1 MSFKYSSY
9 ICSDMYDSS
18 MKFEELVKDKLW
30 AIRGDNDNCHALEI
44 LLDHWNDVMWLNAF
58 FVENQIDLMSYYG
71 VTIEEAIMQTIEDS
85 DKLEF
90 LLLELAE
97 NDNLDRLFRPLDNN
111 ETGNSLLQKD
121 KARLKDRPRH
131 SSWLRIYAIRLSN
144 GAYII
149 TGGAIKLT
157 RTMTEREHTQA
168 ELKKIEQV
176 RNYLLSEHII
186 DDESF
191 IDYIAEL

>member
-1 MSFKYSSY
+1 
-9 ICSDMYDSS
+9 MYNSKKLRIFAAENDSM

-30 AIRGDNDNCHALEI
+30 AVREDNEDCHALEI
-44 LLDHWNDVMWLNAF
+44 LLDQWNDVVWLNAF
-58 FVENQIDLMSYYG
+58 FVENQIDLLSYYF
-71 VTIEEAIMQTIEDS
+71 VSIEEAIMHTIEDS
-85 DKLEF
+85 GNLESA
-90 LLLELAE
+90 LLQLAE
-97 NDNLDRLFRPLDNN
+97 NDDLDRLFRPLDNN
-111 ETGNSLLQKD
+111 ETDNSLLQKD

-131 SSWLRIYAIRLSN
+131 SSWLRVYAIRLSN

-157 RTMTEREHTQA
+157 RTMAERGHTRA
-168 ELKKIEQV
+168 ELEKIERV

>member
-1 MSFKYSSY
+1 
-9 ICSDMYDSS
+9 MYNSKNPRTFAAENDSM
-18 MKFEELVKDKLW
+18 MKFEEIIKGKLW
-30 AIRGDNDNCHALEI
+30 AVREDDDDCHVLEI
-44 LLDHWNDVMWLNAF
+44 LLDHWNDVVWLNAF
-58 FVENQIDLMSYYG
+58 FVENQIDLLSYYF
-71 VTIEEAIMQTIEDS
+71 VSIEEAIMHTIDDS
-85 DKLEF
+85 GNLENA
-90 LLLELAE
+90 LLQLAE
-97 NDNLDRLFRPLDNN
+97 NDDLDRLFRPLDNN

-131 SSWLRIYAIRLSN
+131 PSWLRVYAIRLSN

-157 RTMTEREHTQA
+157 RTMAERKHTQA
-168 ELKKIEQV
+168 ELENIERV

>member
-1 MSFKYSSY
+1 
-9 ICSDMYDSS
+9 

-30 AIRGDNDNCHALEI
+30 AVRGDNNKCHALEI
-44 LLDHWNDVMWLNAF
+44 LLDHWNDVIWLNAF
-58 FVENQIDLMSYYG
+58 FQENQIDLMSYYG
-71 VTIEEAIMQTIEDS
+71 VTIGEAIMQTIEDS
-85 DKLEF
+85 DKLES

-97 NDNLDRLFRPLDNN
+97 DDNLDRLFRPLDNN
-111 ETGNSLLQKD
+111 ETGNSFLQKD
-121 KARLKDRPRH
+121 KARLKDRPHH

-157 RTMTEREHTQA
+157 HTMAEREHTQA
-168 ELKKIEQV
+168 ELNKIEQV
-176 RNYLLSEHII
+176 RNFLLSEHII
-186 DDESF
+186 DDDSF

>member
-111 ETGNSLLQKD
+111 ETGTSLLQKD

-157 RTMTEREHTQA
+157 RTMAEREHTQA

>member
-1 MSFKYSSY
+1 
-9 ICSDMYDSS
+9 

-111 ETGNSLLQKD
+111 ETGTSLLQKD

-157 RTMTEREHTQA
+157 RTMAEREHTQA

>member
-1 MSFKYSSY
+1 
-9 ICSDMYDSS
+9 

-30 AIRGDNDNCHALEI
+30 AIRGDDEDCHALEK
-44 LLDHWNDVMWLNAF
+44 LLDCWNDVLWLNAF
-58 FVENQIDLMSYYG
+58 FLENQIDLLSYYS
-71 VTIEEAIMQTIEDS
+71 VSIEEAITHTIEDS
-85 DKLEF
+85 DKLESA
-90 LLLELAE
+90 LLQLAE
-97 NDNLDRLFRPLDNN
+97 NDDIDRLFRPLDNN

-121 KARLKDRPRH
+121 KARLKERPRH

-157 RTMTEREHTQA
+157 HRMAERKHTQA
-168 ELKKIEQV
+168 ELDRIEQV
-176 RNYLLSEHII
+176 RNYLLSEGII

>member
-1 MSFKYSSY
+1 MR
-9 ICSDMYDSS
+9 
-18 MKFEELVKDKLW
+18 FEELVKGKLW
-30 AIRGDNDNCHALEI
+30 AVRGDEEDCHVLEI
-44 LLDHWNDVMWLNAF
+44 LLDHWNDVEWLNTF
-58 FVENQIDLMSYYG
+58 FAENQIDLLSYYF
-71 VTIEEAIMQTIEDS
+71 VSIEEAIIHTIEDS
-85 DKLEF
+85 GRLEYA
-90 LLLELAE
+90 LLQLAE
-97 NDNLDRLFRPLDNN
+97 DDDLDRLFRPLNN
-111 ETGNSLLQKD
+111 YETGNSILQKD

-157 RTMTEREHTQA
+157 RTMEERKHTQA
-168 ELKKIEQV
+168 ELEKIERV

>member
-1 MSFKYSSY
+1 
-9 ICSDMYDSS
+9 
-18 MKFEELVKDKLW
+18 
-30 AIRGDNDNCHALEI
+30 
-44 LLDHWNDVMWLNAF
+44 MWLNAF

-111 ETGNSLLQKD
+111 ETGTSLLQKD

-157 RTMTEREHTQA
+157 RTMA

>member
-9 ICSDMYDSS
+9 ICSDMCNSS

-111 ETGNSLLQKD
+111 ETGTSLLQKD

-157 RTMTEREHTQA
+157 RTMAEREHTQA

>member
-44 LLDHWNDVMWLNAF
+44 LFDHWNDVMWLNAF

-111 ETGNSLLQKD
+111 ETGTSLLQKD

-157 RTMTEREHTQA
+157 RTMAEREHTQA